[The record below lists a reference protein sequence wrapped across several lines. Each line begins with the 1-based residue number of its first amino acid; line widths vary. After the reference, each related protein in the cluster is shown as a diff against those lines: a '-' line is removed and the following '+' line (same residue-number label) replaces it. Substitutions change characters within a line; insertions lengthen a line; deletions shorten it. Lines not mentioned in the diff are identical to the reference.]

1 MMPAPE
7 RPLTITRDTREP
19 YEHTRADP
27 RDPCATCGAP
37 AHRPC
42 EPVLRPWV
50 FAPGISRTVPYADR
64 PRVYLPTVR
73 GKIDEGDY
81 APAGME
87 AHVSIEFKRGPDLI
101 ATLFGEREG
110 GDSLGERAPNLER
123 FRAEL
128 ERAQKTRAHFGI
140 VVGASEGWVFS
151 EAKRRVE
158 RYGKSYDPF
167 NVFDLLRGFRT
178 DLGVWTVFAGSL
190 EMAELEIGATL
201 TRVWSQATNGAKA
214 KGARKRGYT
223 TAEIP
228 WLGAVLPEAAKAA
241 E

>member
-1 MMPAPE
+1 VTTPE
-7 RPLTITRDTREP
+7 RQLVVCRDTREP
-19 YEHTRADP
+19 YEHPRADP
-27 RDPCATCGAP
+27 RDPCADCGAP
-37 AHRPC
+37 GYRPC

-50 FAPGISRTVPYADR
+50 FAPGISRSVPYADR